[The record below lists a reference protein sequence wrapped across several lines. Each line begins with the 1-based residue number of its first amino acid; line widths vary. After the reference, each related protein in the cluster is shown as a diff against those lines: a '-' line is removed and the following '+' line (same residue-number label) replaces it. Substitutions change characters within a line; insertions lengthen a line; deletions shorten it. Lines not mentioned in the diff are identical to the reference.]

1 MAQVRETN
9 GQLQTVY
16 RRFHRV
22 VNGEYS
28 IRLLEWTKLNWSE
41 NEQFEHCLT
50 LTKTLCPINCV
61 ILHIEFMSGILHI
74 LENAK
79 RNDKRLFSLLIDPD
93 KTGGAE
99 LERTALAAK
108 DAGVDLLFVGGS
120 LLVNDR
126 LFDTVQIIKANCDI
140 PVVLFPGDNM
150 QVVPNADAI
159 LLLSVIS
166 GRNAEMLIGKH
177 VVAAP
182 RLKNSGLEI
191 IPTGYMLI
199 DSGRPTTASYMS
211 NTNPLPHDKD
221 DIAACTAMAGEML
234 GMKTIF
240 MDGGSGAMNAVSE
253 SMVKR
258 VSQHVDVP
266 LIVGG
271 GLKTPEM
278 AKARFDAG
286 ATVVV
291 VGNAV
296 EKNGSLLAELASAK
310 F

>member
-1 MAQVRETN
+1 MV
-9 GQLQTVY
+9 
-16 RRFHRV
+16 
-22 VNGEYS
+22 
-28 IRLLEWTKLNWSE
+28 LNHLHSA
-41 NEQFEHCLT
+41 
-50 LTKTLCPINCV
+50 KT
-61 ILHIEFMSGILHI
+61 EGT
-74 LENAK
+74 
-79 RNDKRLFSLLIDPD
+79 RLFSLLIDPD
-93 KTGGAE
+93 KTAGID
-99 LERTALAAK
+99 LERTAIRAQES
-108 DAGVDLLFVGGS
+108 GVDLFFVGGS
-120 LLVNDR
+120 LLVSNT

-199 DSGRPTTASYMS
+199 DSGKPTTASYMS

-240 MDGGSGAMNAVSE
+240 LDGGSGAMNAVTP
-253 SMVKR
+253 SMVNR
-258 VSQHVDVP
+258 VADHVDVP
-266 LIVGG
+266 IIVGG

-291 VGNAV
+291 VGNAI
-296 EKNGSLLAELASAK
+296 EQNGSLLAEMASAK
-310 F
+310 Y